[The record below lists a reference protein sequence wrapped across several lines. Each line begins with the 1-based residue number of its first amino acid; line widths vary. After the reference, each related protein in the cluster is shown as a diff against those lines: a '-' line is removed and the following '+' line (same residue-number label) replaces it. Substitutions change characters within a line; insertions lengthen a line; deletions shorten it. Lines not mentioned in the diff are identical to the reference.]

1 MATKPE
7 IVQAQ
12 INGELFQKVCAEIN
26 AKVPLEFGKFLRGE
40 GASIAKTALGYT
52 KMAKRAPLDL
62 RAYRRAFS
70 GNDNS
75 WRGGFGV
82 EERITVTS
90 GVRGSQLGRG
100 GIWYRFGHFFVGKDK
115 VPLFVKLGKIEY
127 GKIPPSNPWS
137 GLETIDK
144 DTLKAYRHCLA
155 KQKAY
160 YIHERDKYRPLQGLS
175 KSSWYQIIRDLGFS
189 ESQALQLSPKW
200 SIPKQVRN
208 RFIACGRQIKMGY
221 AREYKY
227 TGSGRWYVEIENRS
241 TAVIK
246 GGGASILHRAIAT
259 RKTAFLNN
267 FKYNIYNSLDKIIER
282 HPYIQWG

>member
-1 MATKPE
+1 METE

-70 GNDNS
+70 GNHDLK
-75 WRGGFGV
+75 
-82 EERITVTS
+82 ITITS
-90 GVRGSQLGRG
+90 GTKGSKLGRG
-100 GIWYRFGHFFVGKDK
+100 GVWYEYGYDAAGKPKFVR
-115 VPLFVKLGKIEY
+115 LESLEY
-127 GKIPPSNPWS
+127 GKLPPARPNPINENARRIHYSSNRWKRF
-137 GLETIDK
+137 LCD
-144 DTLKAYRHCLA
+144 YRDNYQDA
-155 KQKAY
+155 RAE
-160 YIHERDKYRPLQGLS
+160 YITCRDKYRPLQGLS

-189 ESQALQLSPKW
+189 ESQALQLSPKRP
-200 SIPKQVRN
+200 IPKQVRN

-221 AREYKY
+221 AREYK
-227 TGSGRWYVEIENRS
+227 TGSGRWYVELQNNS